1 MKRFSVVLL
10 LSSFVFSAFSQESA
24 QEGRDNGYDTL
35 STKAIHMSDIMWKKQ
50 IWRYIDL
57 REEQNRPLMSKNRE
71 FPKSIIEAAKDGVI
85 QPYATDSL
93 DRTLELSLFL
103 KAMEIPSEEVQYSEE
118 ELAFLANEEGGG
130 DDWSDDEEGGDD
142 EETDE
147 APAANAVEYF
157 FPSQL
162 YSIQIKEKLI
172 FDKQRSVMYYD
183 IIAITLVIP
192 PDHPDNIKGI
202 ELPIASFSY
211 KELKD
216 KVFSNNPDAIWFNP
230 YNDAEHRNLA
240 DAFELRLF
248 SSYIAKV
255 SNPDDE
261 YLVDIYGGDPYTGIL
276 ASEWKAFELLEFEHN
291 LWEF

>member
-1 MKRFSVVLL
+1 MKRFGVIL
-10 LSSFVFSAFSQESA
+10 LSFGLVSSVFAQESA
-24 QEGRDNGYDTL
+24 EEARDNGYDSL
-35 STKAIHMSDIMWKKQ
+35 STKSIHTSDIMWKKTL
-50 IWRYIDL
+50 WRYIDL
-57 REEQNRPLMSKNRE
+57 RESQNRPLMSKNRE
-71 FPKSIIEAAKDGVI
+71 FPKSIIEAAKAGII

-93 DRTLELSLFL
+93 DRPLELSLFM

-118 ELAFLANEEGGG
+118 ELAFLENEDGG
-130 DDWSDDEEGGDD
+130 WDDEEGG
-142 EETDE
+142 EENE
-147 APAANAVEYF
+147 APAGPTVEYF

-162 YSIQIKEKLI
+162 YSVVLKEKLI

-183 IIAITLVIP
+183 IISISLVVP

-211 KELKD
+211 KELSD

-255 SNPDDE
+255 SNPDDLF
-261 YLVDIYGGDPYTGIL
+261 LVDVYGGDPYTGIL

>member
-1 MKRFSVVLL
+1 MKRFSVGLL
-10 LSSFVFSAFSQESA
+10 LLGLSFSGFSQESPEEA
-24 QEGRDNGYDTL
+24 RANGFDSL
-35 STKAIHMSDIMWKKQ
+35 STKSIHSSDIMWKKT

-57 REEQNRPLMSKNRE
+57 REQQNRPLMSKNRE
-71 FPKSIIEAAKDGVI
+71 FPKCIIDAAKEGVI

-93 DRTLELSLFL
+93 DRPLELAAFL

-118 ELAFLANEEGGG
+118 ELAFLANEGGG
-130 DDWSDDEEGGDD
+130 DDWSDEGDG
-142 EETDE
+142 EDE
-147 APAANAVEYF
+147 APAAPAVDYF

-183 IIAITLVIP
+183 IISITLVVP

-211 KELKD
+211 KELHE
-216 KVFSNNPDAIWFNP
+216 KVFGSNPDAIWFNP
-230 YNDAEHRNLA
+230 YNDAEHRNLS

-255 SNPDDE
+255 SNPDDQF
-261 YLVDIYGGDPYTGIL
+261 LVDIYGGDPYTGIL

>member
-1 MKRFSVVLL
+1 MKRLSVILL
-10 LSSFVFSAFSQESA
+10 LSSFGLTVFGQESA

-35 STKAIHMSDIMWKKQ
+35 STKMIHVSDIMWKKK

-57 REEQNRPLMSKNRE
+57 REQQNRPLMSKNRE
-71 FPKSIIEAAKDGVI
+71 FPKCIIEAAKEGVI

-93 DRTLELSLFL
+93 DRPIELAAFL

-118 ELAFLANEEGGG
+118 ELAFLANEDGGG
-130 DDWSDDEEGGDD
+130 DDWSDDEDSEGDD
-142 EETDE
+142 ESD
-147 APAANAVEYF
+147 APAASSVEYF

-162 YSIQIKEKLI
+162 YSIQLKEKLI

-183 IIAITLVIP
+183 IIAVSLVVP

-211 KELKD
+211 KELSE
-216 KVFSNNPDAIWFNP
+216 KVFANNPDAIWFNP

-261 YLVDIYGGDPYTGIL
+261 FLVDIYGGDPYTGIM

>member
-1 MKRFSVVLL
+1 MKRLSALLL
-10 LSSFVFSAFSQESA
+10 LSGLSIASMA
-24 QEGRDNGYDTL
+24 QETTGDGRDNGYDTL
-35 STKAIHMSDIMWKKQ
+35 STKSIHVSDIMWKKNV
-50 IWRYIDL
+50 WRYIDL
-57 REEQNRPLMSKNRE
+57 REAQNRPLMAKNRE
-71 FPKSIIEAAKDGVI
+71 LPKVIIEACKEGVI

-93 DRTLELSLFL
+93 DRPVTLDEFM

-118 ELAFLANEEGGG
+118 ELAFLANESGG
-130 DDWSDDEEGGDD
+130 DDAWGDEEGGEDGG
-142 EETDE
+142 EGPQ
-147 APAANAVEYF
+147 ASSVEYF

-162 YSIQIKEKLI
+162 YSMQIKEKLI

-183 IIAITLVIP
+183 IIAITLVVP

-211 KELKD
+211 KELSQ
-216 KVFSNNPDAIWFNP
+216 KVFSNNPKAIWFNP

-276 ASEWKAFELLEFEHN
+276 ASQWKAFELLEFEHN